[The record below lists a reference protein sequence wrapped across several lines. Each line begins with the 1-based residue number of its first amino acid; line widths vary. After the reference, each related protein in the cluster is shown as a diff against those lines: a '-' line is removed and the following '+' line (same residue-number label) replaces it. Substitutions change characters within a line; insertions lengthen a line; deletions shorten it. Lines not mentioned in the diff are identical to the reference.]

1 VYTISHNKETNI
13 LEVRNSDNSVLGKI
27 YLNQG
32 ASLQELTIGGEAI
45 IQDLSPLDYKD
56 SFASSILFPFANRIK
71 DGVYSFNNEKFQLEK
86 NQTEEQNA
94 LHGFVYNKKFKVIE
108 KETFG
113 NKAKI
118 TLAYNEL
125 NKTAG
130 FPYKYSIQ
138 VTYIFQDKT
147 LSVKVTVKNTD
158 SKPFPFTIGW
168 HPYFVSDNLSK
179 STLEFDCDKKLIL
192 GDRNITA
199 GIEEVKNKVALNIE
213 NKQLDDCWVLN
224 SDKVQFK
231 TPKYQLN
238 FSSSVKDNF
247 LQAYTPPR
255 LNTIAIEPTTGVS
268 DSFNNKI
275 GLQTLQPNKEYRITW
290 EININNIQRY

>member
-1 VYTISHNKETNI
+1 MYLINHNKETNI
-13 LEVRNSDNSVLGKI
+13 LEIQNSNNSVLGKI
-27 YLNQG
+27 HLNQG
-32 ASLQELTIGGEAI
+32 ASLQELTLGGKAI
-45 IQDLSPLDYKD
+45 IQDLSPLNYQD

-71 DGVYSFNNEKFQLEK
+71 DGSYSFNNEKFQLEK
-86 NQTEEQNA
+86 NQDEEQNA
-94 LHGFVYNKKFKVIE
+94 LHGFVHNKRFKVIV
-108 KETFG
+108 KEVLGDT
-113 NKAKI
+113 AKI

-130 FPYKYSIQ
+130 FPYTYSIE
-138 VTYIFQDKT
+138 VTYIFEDKT
-147 LSVKVTVKNTD
+147 LILQVRVKNTD
-158 SKPFPFTIGW
+158 SKTFPFTIGW
-168 HPYFVSDNLSK
+168 HPYFISDNLPK

-192 GDRNITA
+192 GDRNITT
-199 GIEEVKNKVALNIE
+199 GVEDVKNKVALNIE

-238 FSSSVKDNF
+238 FSSSVKNNF

-268 DSFNNKI
+268 DSFNNNI
-275 GLQTLQPNKEYRITW
+275 GLQTLEPNKEYRITW
-290 EININNIQRY
+290 KININNIER